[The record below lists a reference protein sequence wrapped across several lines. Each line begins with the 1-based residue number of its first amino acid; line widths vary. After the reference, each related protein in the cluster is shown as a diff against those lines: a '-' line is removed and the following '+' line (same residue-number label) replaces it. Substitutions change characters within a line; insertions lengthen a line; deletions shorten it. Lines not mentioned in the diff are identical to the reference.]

1 MSALCSAAL
10 CSVDML
16 QGACAVNTCVFV
28 CLGIAQC
35 GGRVETRCL
44 QKKEKEC
51 KISARIWNGLNSWI
65 NQPVVEPG
73 EGSLALAHHL
83 CLQAPWGR

>member
-51 KISARIWNGLNSWI
+51 NPRDGFNISFLIFD
-65 NQPVVEPG
+65 
-73 EGSLALAHHL
+73 SLALDYSVLNDQQL
-83 CLQAPWGR
+83 CPLVQHISKSV